1 MSHRRAKFA
10 STLRQCLAEVFTR
23 EISDPE
29 LASLIILNVDVSPDL
44 RSAVV
49 FVVSP
54 TGRSLPGE
62 SLERARGF
70 IRGRVARKMFLK
82 YVPQISFAVPD
93 QTVSSDTDD
102 ETGQGSSI

>member
-10 STLRQCLAEVFTR
+10 STLRQCLAEIFTR

-29 LASLIILNVDVSPDL
+29 LTSLIVLNVDVSPDL

-54 TGRSLPGE
+54 AGGGLPEE

-70 IRGRVARKMFLK
+70 IRSRVARKMFLK
-82 YVPQISFAVPD
+82 YVPQISFAMPD
-93 QTVSSDTDD
+93 QTVYSGTGD
-102 ETGQGSSI
+102 EAGQGSSI